1 MKGKLNKLD
10 NGWMLLVDNI
20 MYATDE
26 NAPYARLSVK
36 NCESIDRGYDLDEL
50 AYDYSWNHQSDA
62 KWGGTI
68 DIFKAGFQK
77 ALEIIGDKK
86 FSEEDI
92 KNAMDRVWDWSE
104 DDKDKDCS
112 SMTELRNKHIQ
123 SLQQN
128 EWDCIVEMEKV
139 KDETKIIGAVK
150 GVKGSGNKITTYK
163 SVPKLDVNGCLI
175 LKRI

>member
-50 AYDYSWNHQSDA
+50 AYDYSWNHQSDP

-139 KDETKIIGAVK
+139 KDETKIIGSVK
-150 GVKGSGNKITTYK
+150 GVKGSGHKITTYK